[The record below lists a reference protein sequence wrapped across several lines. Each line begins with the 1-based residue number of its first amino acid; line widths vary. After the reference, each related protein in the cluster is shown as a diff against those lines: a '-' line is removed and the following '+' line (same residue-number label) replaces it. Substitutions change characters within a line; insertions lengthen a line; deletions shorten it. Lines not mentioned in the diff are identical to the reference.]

1 MELYKITEV
10 GSKIYIRIL
19 SYNDRVCSDSQWTYR
34 YVRIDDYPTNNEKYA
49 TDFKTVEAAQS
60 WWDKREI

>member
-1 MELYKITEV
+1 MEVKYILEFYHIMTEFALIV
-10 GSKIYIRIL
+10 NG
-19 SYNDRVCSDSQWTYR
+19 TYR

-49 TDFKTVEAAQS
+49 TDFKTVEAAQN

>member
-1 MELYKITEV
+1 MTEFALIV
-10 GSKIYIRIL
+10 NG
-19 SYNDRVCSDSQWTYR
+19 TYR

-49 TDFKTVEAAQS
+49 TDFKTVEAAQN